1 MATTIKISDKSK
13 EKLEK
18 LRARLL
24 LQGRKYKQDELID
37 FIITLAETN
46 PLIINQSDYKGLS
59 SDKQNKFFEFTF
71 KGGKSSKSIDEEIY
85 A

>member
-46 PLIINQSDYKGLS
+46 PLIINQSEYKGLS
-59 SDKQNKFFEFTF
+59 SKDQDKFFAFTF
-71 KGGKSSKSIDEEIY
+71 KGGRSSKSIDEEIY
-85 A
+85 S